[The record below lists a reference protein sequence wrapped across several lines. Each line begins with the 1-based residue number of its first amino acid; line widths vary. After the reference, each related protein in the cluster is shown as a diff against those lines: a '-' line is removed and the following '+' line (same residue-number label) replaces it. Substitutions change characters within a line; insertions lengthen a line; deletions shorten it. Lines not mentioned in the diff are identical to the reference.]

1 MRPLTDVELTAVVGI
16 ASALIGA
23 SVAITAVWL
32 TNRANSKVAAAA
44 RAHELTVRAQDLS
57 RSRGEELYTLL
68 QQWLNRLY
76 GNYLV
81 KQSVMSGKITYNDA
95 LDIELKERDRTDGAH
110 VRIEMLIDVYF
121 PGLRPHYVQVIQV
134 REEANDIVYKH
145 KVEYSSGRTDGS
157 AYMEPFHRKI
167 KELSSTAQGLT
178 EALLKILRD
187 ASQVAPPK

>member
-23 SVAITAVWL
+23 SVAITAAWL
-32 TNRANSKVAAAA
+32 TNRANAKVAAAA
-44 RAHELTVRAQDLS
+44 RAHELTLRAQDLS

-76 GNYLV
+76 GYYLV

-121 PGLRPHYVQVIQV
+121 PGLRPQYGKVTQV
-134 REEANDIVYKH
+134 RDEANDIVYKH
-145 KVEYSSGRTDGS
+145 KAEYSSGRTDGS
-157 AYMEPFHRKI
+157 AYMKPFHLKLQ
-167 KELSSTAQGLT
+167 ELSSTAQGLT
-178 EALLKILRD
+178 EALLQKLRD
-187 ASQVAPPK
+187 A